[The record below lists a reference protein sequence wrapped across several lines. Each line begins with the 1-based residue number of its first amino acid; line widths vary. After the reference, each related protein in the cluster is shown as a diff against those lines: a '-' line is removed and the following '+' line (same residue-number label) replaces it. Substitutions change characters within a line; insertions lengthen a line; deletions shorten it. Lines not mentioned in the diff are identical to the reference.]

1 MFTAGTHTSAVTMEW
16 AMSLLL
22 NHPEVMKKARLEIDN
37 LIGETH
43 PLEEPDILKL
53 PYLRCI
59 INETL
64 RLFPAGPLLVP
75 HFSTQDCTIEGY
87 HIPKSTILFVNIWEI
102 QRDSKIWEEANEF
115 KPERFERGI
124 EGCKFIPFGMG
135 RRACPGSGLA
145 MRLIGLVLGLFIQ
158 CFEWERIGDELD
170 GSMPVLI
177 VSSPSAVKECF
188 TKNDIIFANRP
199 RSMAGDWLTFNYTA
213 YIWAP
218 YGQLWKIL
226 RRLTVMELLSS
237 NNLQKTSN
245 VRDQE
250 VVNFTRSFFKFCN
263 GRSRNV
269 DLTNWI
275 CTFSFNLMNKIV
287 AGRHLVSEEDAGM
300 GKGIA
305 MIKRLKG
312 IFIVDIPVL
321 NMCDFLPL
329 LRWIGYKGMEKKMSL
344 VHNQRNEFLNNLL
357 EEFRQEKVSV
367 GNREKNNTLIGTL
380 LSLQESE
387 PEFYTEDVIFI
398 AGTDTSSTS
407 LQWVMRLL
415 LAHPEALH
423 KLRAEI
429 DSQVGNER
437 LLNESDLT
445 KLPYLRSVIN
455 ETLRLYHPVPLLLP
469 HYSSEDCT
477 VGGYD
482 VPKHTILLVNIWA
495 IQRDP
500 KVWKEPNEFK
510 PERFKAMEGEKEGLN
525 NKLISFGMGRRSCP
539 GATMGTRA
547 ISLALGALIQ
557 CFDWQSM
564 GEENLELSYN
574 SRINIQKNKSLE
586 AIYTPRSNFVQLL
599 SQL

>member
-1 MFTAGTHTSAVTMEW
+1 MENQYNYYLTIFLVLIFPIFYKYFFNSRRNNLPPSPLAFPIIGHLYLLKNKPLSTLTSLSAKYGPV
-16 AMSLLL
+16 L
-22 NHPEVMKKARLEIDN
+22 
-37 LIGETH
+37 
-43 PLEEPDILKL
+43 
-53 PYLRCI
+53 YLR
-59 INETL
+59 
-64 RLFPAGPLLVP
+64 
-75 HFSTQDCTIEGY
+75 Y
-87 HIPKSTILFVNIWEI
+87 
-102 QRDSKIWEEANEF
+102 
-115 KPERFERGI
+115 
-124 EGCKFIPFGMG
+124 
-135 RRACPGSGLA
+135 
-145 MRLIGLVLGLFIQ
+145 
-158 CFEWERIGDELD
+158 

-177 VSSPSAVKECF
+177 VSSPSAVEECF

-199 RSMAGDWLTFNYTA
+199 RTMAGDWLTFNYTA

-237 NNLQKTSN
+237 NSLQKTSN

-250 VVNFTRSFFKFCN
+250 VVNFTRSLFKFCN

-269 DLTNWI
+269 DLTNWF

-305 MIKRLKG
+305 MIERLKG
-312 IFIVDIPVL
+312 IFIVDLPVL

-367 GNREKNNTLIGTL
+367 GNREKQNTLIGTL

-387 PEFYTEDVIFI
+387 PEFYTEDVIKSIMLVIFI

-407 LQWVMRLL
+407 LQWAMRLL

-429 DSQVGNER
+429 DSQVGNEH

-445 KLPYLRSVIN
+445 KLPYLHSVIN
-455 ETLRLYHPVPLLLP
+455 ETLRLYPPVPLLLP

-477 VGGYD
+477 VGGYN

-500 KVWKEPNEFK
+500 QVWKEPNEFK
-510 PERFKAMEGEKEGLN
+510 PERFEAMEGEKEGFN
-525 NKLISFGMGRRSCP
+525 YKLIPFGMGRRSCP

-557 CFDWQSM
+557 CFDWQSA

-574 SRINIQKNKSLE
+574 SRINIQKIKSLE
-586 AIYTPRSNFVQLL
+586 AICTPRSNFVQLL